1 MQKMRRNCFSPV
13 YTVMALPHAA
23 FAHPVR
29 KVRKNHSDVIKST
42 PLHGVYCRERVLRIT
57 TGREEREMSTLLCPS
72 CMVELTITDRQG
84 VAIDYCPQ
92 CRGVWLERGELDK
105 ILARSQQGSAR
116 RYEDDDDDDDERYRQ
131 GDPRRRR
138 RKSFWEELFD

>member
-1 MQKMRRNCFSPV
+1 
-13 YTVMALPHAA
+13 
-23 FAHPVR
+23 
-29 KVRKNHSDVIKST
+29 
-42 PLHGVYCRERVLRIT
+42 
-57 TGREEREMSTLLCPS
+57 MSTLLCPS

-84 VAIDYCPQ
+84 VQIDYCSQ

-105 ILARSQQGSAR
+105 ILARSQQGSSR
-116 RYEDDDDDDDERYRQ
+116 RYEDDDDDDDERYRH